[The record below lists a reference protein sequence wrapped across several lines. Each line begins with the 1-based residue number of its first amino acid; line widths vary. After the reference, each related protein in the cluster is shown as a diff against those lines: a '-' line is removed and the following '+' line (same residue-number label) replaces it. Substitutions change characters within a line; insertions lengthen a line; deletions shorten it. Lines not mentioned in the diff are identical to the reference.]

1 MVQLPEML
9 DVGLELLLDFL
20 DGDLL
25 PVVLSHENGA
35 LGPRAQPAQ
44 VLDLLEGNF
53 PVIPC
58 NTKFPMKTWKGKYPF
73 WLQEIR
79 MIRV

>member
-35 LGPRAQPAQ
+35 LGPRAEPLQ
-44 VLDLLEGNF
+44 VLDGLERNL
-53 PVIPC
+53 PII
-58 NTKFPMKTWKGKYPF
+58 WKNNQKS
-73 WLQEIR
+73 
-79 MIRV
+79 VK